1 MQNCT
6 VRRYGQTILNMR
18 LDLKSCRV
26 RSRKQEIVNK
36 NDRSDSKVTLE
47 FHRHP
52 KLLGGGENKD
62 KGAKNEEHS

>member
-1 MQNCT
+1 
-6 VRRYGQTILNMR
+6 MR